1 MQHTIAEVI
10 LGVPPLSVMGRVLAV
25 KHYLKA
31 LSTTDDIHK
40 SFLFEEVK
48 SGNPAILSQ
57 MKDVVRFIKWKH
69 DLYPRSILP
78 ADIALISRCL
88 SSDELF
94 ELSKKTCYYS
104 KRLIDGFTE
113 FLWQESLQNK
123 LQLEGWSHI
132 PKVSLSPLPLQLG
145 TSRETEVLIMS
156 LFYENNLLNSFL
168 FKHDRSRWTSPLCS
182 CGEEEQT
189 ALHLLTSVMICSL
202 VFVYLILII

>member
-1 MQHTIAEVI
+1 MCSCKTLV
-10 LGVPPLSVMGRVLAV
+10 LSLN
-25 KHYLKA
+25 L
-31 LSTTDDIHK
+31 L
-40 SFLFEEVK
+40 
-48 SGNPAILSQ
+48 
-57 MKDVVRFIKWKH
+57 VRFIKWKH
-69 DLYPRSILP
+69 DLFPRSILP

-156 LFYENNLLNSFL
+156 LFYKNNLLNSFL
-168 FKHDRSRWTSPLCS
+168 FKHNRSRWTSPLCS
-182 CGEEEQT
+182 CGEEEQR
-189 ALHLLTSVMICSL
+189 ALDLLTSCNLTQDDMNCSRDTKFIKL
-202 VFVYLILII
+202 CQSMVESETLSLRKCISLQLGVHGLSSSQRR